1 MNLRGWKK
9 TYSWL
14 LLVALILPILAAC
27 GSTTTTPTAS
37 APASPAAS
45 TAASPAASPSESPAE
60 SPAASPDASP
70 AESASP
76 AASPSGS
83 TGSTGGDNVLRIG
96 LTTWP
101 DTLDPQ
107 KASFSQELASLGL
120 IYEGLT
126 GLSKDL
132 ETVPAAAEKWE
143 YNSDATVVTFTLRAD
158 LKYSDGSPVTAED
171 FAKAV
176 YRTLD
181 PNLPGD
187 YQTSISMIQGADDII
202 NTEVPTGTDTL
213 QSKFEALGVKAVDE
227 RTLVFSLTQPTP
239 YFHTLASLWV
249 MYPAKD
255 DLVKAG
261 GDQWY
266 ENPENHI
273 GNGPWK
279 VTTIDRG
286 NNLIAYEPNENYWQG
301 RPKLDGV
308 ELRFIDDLAVALQAY
323 KNGEVDMVEPDP
335 NDAPTLRTDP
345 QLSQEFQE
353 YPGSCTFVLA
363 FNLTK
368 EPFGNQ
374 KVREAF
380 AYAFDRETFVRDA
393 LQDTEVPTLTWIPPG
408 YPGFKEGE
416 TRFGFDMEKA
426 KAALAEA
433 GFPEGQGLPEIR
445 VSYPSNNPATQARV
459 EYIIQMLQT
468 NLGVTLVPE
477 PVESTTLTNLRKDV
491 STYPQMLYRGGWCAD
506 YPDPQNWLSVYW
518 QSRSNFAR
526 NIGYKN
532 DELDALLDK
541 ADVETDP
548 DTRFELYQQAQD
560 MVVADQGEIMLS
572 NNKNT
577 YLVKPYVKN
586 VDFTPQDSA
595 FPGQETGLLNVTIE
609 R

>member
-27 GSTTTTPTAS
+27 GGTATTPSGSPA
-37 APASPAAS
+37 ASPAES
-45 TAASPAASPSESPAE
+45 TAASPAASPAESPAE
-60 SPAASPDASP
+60 SPAASASPDASP
-70 AESASP
+70 AESP

-107 KASFSQELASLGL
+107 KASFSQELANLGM

-126 GLSKDL
+126 GLNKDL
-132 ETVPAAAEKWE
+132 ETVPASAEKWE
-143 YNSDATVVTFTLRAD
+143 YNDDATVVTFTLRAD
-158 LKYSDGSPVTAED
+158 LKYSDGSPLTAED
-171 FAKAV
+171 FVKAV

-187 YQTSISMIQGADDII
+187 YQTSIAMIQGAEDII
-202 NTEVPTGTDTL
+202 GTEVPTGTDTL
-213 QSKFEALGVKAVDE
+213 ESKFQALGAKAVDE
-227 RTLVFSLTQPTP
+227 RTLVFNLTQPTP

-255 DLVKAG
+255 DLVKANG
-261 GDQWY
+261 AQWY
-266 ENPENHI
+266 ENPANHI

-308 ELRFIDDLAVALQAY
+308 EVRFIDDLAVALQAY
-323 KNGEVDMVEPDP
+323 KNGEVDMIEPDA
-335 NDAPTLRTDP
+335 NDAPSLRTDP
-345 QLSQEFQE
+345 QLSQEFKE

-393 LQDTEVPTLTWIPPG
+393 LQDTEAPTLTWIPPG
-408 YPGFKEGE
+408 YPGYKEGE
-416 TRFGFDMEKA
+416 TRFGFDIEKA

-433 GFPEGQGLPEIR
+433 GFPEGQGLPEIK

-459 EYIIQMLQT
+459 EYIIQMLQN

-518 QSRSNFAR
+518 HSRSNFAR

-532 DELDALLDK
+532 AELDALLDK

-560 MVVADQGEIMLS
+560 MLVADQGEIMLS

-577 YLVKPYVKN
+577 YLVKPYIKN